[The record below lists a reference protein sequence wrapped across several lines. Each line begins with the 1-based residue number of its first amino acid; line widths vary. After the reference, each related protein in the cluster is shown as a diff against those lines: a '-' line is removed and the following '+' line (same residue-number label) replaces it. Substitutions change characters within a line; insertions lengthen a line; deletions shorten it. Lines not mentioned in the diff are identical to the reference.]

1 MGGGVLSSLFKAA
14 DDKIYGGL
22 KSLASRPNGIG
33 MSTPT
38 FKAKAKQRLLN
49 VDSQFVQPD
58 LGELLGRNNLK
69 INNAGGLGN
78 TPMLQEAYEIL
89 TRKPR

>member
-1 MGGGVLSSLFKAA
+1 MGGGVLASLFKKA
-14 DDKIYGGL
+14 DDSIYRGVQ
-22 KSLASRPNGIG
+22 SLANKPNGIG
-33 MSTPT
+33 MSAPT

-58 LGELLGRNNLK
+58 LNELLGRNNLK

-78 TPMLQEAYEIL
+78 TPLLQEAYEIL